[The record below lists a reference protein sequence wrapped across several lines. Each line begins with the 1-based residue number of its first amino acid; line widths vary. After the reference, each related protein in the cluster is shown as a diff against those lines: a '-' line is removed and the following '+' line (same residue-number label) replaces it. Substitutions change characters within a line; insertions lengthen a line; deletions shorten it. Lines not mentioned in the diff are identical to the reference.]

1 MGVFILK
8 DIQKDWQKC
17 KMLSSDYIV
26 SNNKSSLERNDWP
39 FRMLIIGP
47 SGCGKTN
54 TLLHL
59 INNFHPIDKIY
70 LYAKD
75 TDEKKYQYLINKRE
89 QAGIKNLND
98 PQAFIECSSDMN
110 DVLEGINN
118 YNKNRDK
125 KVLII
130 FVDMIADIM
139 RSEKFKAIVK
149 ELFIRCRKLNISIV
163 FITQSY
169 FRTPKDARL
178 NSTRYILM
186 KIGNKKELKSI
197 AEENSGHLKIYNYRT
212 KEPYSFMMVDTRPI
226 ARVIFKKNFDEPIDS
241 QCLRA
246 EH

>member
-1 MGVFILK
+1 MY
-8 DIQKDWQKC
+8 
-17 KMLSSDYIV
+17 KMLNLDNIV
-26 SNNKSSLERNDWP
+26 SNKKKNYSENDDWP

-47 SGCGKTN
+47 SSSGKTN

-59 INNFHPIDKIY
+59 INNFHPVDKIY

-98 PQAFIECSSDMN
+98 SHAFIKYSNDMN
-110 DVLEGINN
+110 DVLEDINN

-130 FVDMIADIM
+130 FDDMIADIM

-169 FRTPKDARL
+169 FRTPKDTRL
-178 NSTRYILM
+178 NSTHYILM
-186 KIGNKKELKSI
+186 KICNKKELKSI
-197 AEENSGHLKIYNYRT
+197 AEENSGHLDFKEFLKIYNYCTR
-212 KEPYSFMMVDTRPI
+212 EPYSFMMVNTRST
-226 ARVIFKKNFDEPIDS
+226 ARVTF
-241 QCLRA
+241 
-246 EH
+246 

>member
-1 MGVFILK
+1 
-8 DIQKDWQKC
+8 
-17 KMLSSDYIV
+17 MLNLDEIV
-26 SNNKSSLERNDWP
+26 SNKKENKGNNWL

-47 SGCGKTN
+47 SGSSKTN
-54 TLLHL
+54 TVLHL

-75 TDEKKYQYLINKRE
+75 TDENKCQYLKNKRE

-98 PQAFIECSSDMN
+98 PHAFIECSSDMN
-110 DVLEGINN
+110 DVLDDINN

-130 FVDMIADIM
+130 FDDMIADIM

-149 ELFIRCRKLNISIV
+149 ELFIRCRKLKISIV

-178 NSTRYILM
+178 NSTHYILM

-197 AEENSGHLKIYNYRT
+197 AEENSGHLDFKDFLKTYNYCT
-212 KEPYSFMMVDTRPI
+212 KEPYSFMIVDTRLT
-226 ARVIFKKNFDEPIDS
+226 ARVTFQKNFDEPID
-241 QCLRA
+241 LR
-246 EH
+246 HLPYK

>member
-1 MGVFILK
+1 M
-8 DIQKDWQKC
+8 
-17 KMLSSDYIV
+17 
-26 SNNKSSLERNDWP
+26 P

-47 SGCGKTN
+47 SGSSKTN

-59 INNFHPIDKIY
+59 INNFRPIDKIY

-98 PQAFIECSSDMN
+98 PHTFIEYSSDMN
-110 DVLEGINN
+110 DVLDDINN

-130 FVDMIADIM
+130 FDDMIADIM

-149 ELFIRCRKLNISIV
+149 KLFIRCRKLNISIV

-178 NSTRYILM
+178 NSTHYILM
-186 KIGNKKELKSI
+186 EICNKKELKSI
-197 AEENSGHLKIYNYRT
+197 AEENSGHLDFKDFFKIYNYCT
-212 KEPYSFMMVDTRPI
+212 KEPY
-226 ARVIFKKNFDEPIDS
+226 
-241 QCLRA
+241 
-246 EH
+246 

>member
-1 MGVFILK
+1 
-8 DIQKDWQKC
+8 
-17 KMLSSDYIV
+17 MLNLDNIV
-26 SNNKSSLERNDWP
+26 SNKKKSSSENDDWE
-39 FRMLIIGP
+39 FRILIIGP
-47 SGCGKTN
+47 SGSGKTN

-59 INNFHPIDKIY
+59 INNFHPIDKTY

-98 PQAFIECSSDMN
+98 PHAFIEYSNDMN
-110 DVLEGINN
+110 DVLEDIIN
-118 YNKNRDK
+118 YDKNRDK

-130 FVDMIADIM
+130 FDDMIADII

-178 NSTRYILM
+178 NSTHYILM
-186 KIGNKKELKSI
+186 KIGNKKELKSL
-197 AEENSGHLKIYNYRT
+197 AEENSGHLDFLKIYNYCT
-212 KEPYSFMMVDTRPI
+212 NEPNSFMMVDTRPT
-226 ARVIFKKNFDEPIDS
+226 ACVTFKKNFDEPLMSATFINNDS
-241 QCLRA
+241 
-246 EH
+246 

>member
-1 MGVFILK
+1 MLNLDDIL
-8 DIQKDWQKC
+8 
-17 KMLSSDYIV
+17 
-26 SNNKSSLERNDWP
+26 SNKKKSSLENDDWP

-47 SGCGKTN
+47 SGSGKTN

-75 TDEKKYQYLINKRE
+75 SDEKKYQYLISKRE

-98 PQAFIECSSDMN
+98 PHAFLEYSNDMN
-110 DVLEGINN
+110 DVLEDINN

-130 FVDMIADIM
+130 FDNMIADIM

-149 ELFIRCRKLNISIV
+149 ELFIRSRKLNIPIV

-169 FRTPKDARL
+169 NASKDARL
-178 NSTRYILM
+178 NSTHYILM

-197 AEENSGHLKIYNYRT
+197 AEENSGHLDFKDFLKIYNYCT
-212 KEPYSFMMVDTRPI
+212 NEPYSFMMADTSPT
-226 ARVIFKKNFDEPIDS
+226 ARVTFKKNFDEPIKD
-241 QCLRA
+241 L
-246 EH
+246 